1 MKTIKMIIFM
11 SPARYARKHTR
22 LSLVG
27 GKTHDWVFARLVIP
41 TAAAIVMVV
50 HVMHMLTVV
59 LVVVV
64 AACEIFFACFVLDS
78 TFVAGD
84 PGHEFAQYA

>member
-1 MKTIKMIIFM
+1 M
-11 SPARYARKHTR
+11 SPACYARKHTR

-27 GKTHDWVFARLVIP
+27 GETHDWIFARLVVA

-50 HVMHMLTVV
+50 HVVCTLN
-59 LVVVV
+59 VVVV
-64 AACEIFFACFVLDS
+64 VIVVAREIFFACFVIDS

-84 PGHEFAQYA
+84 PGHELAQFA